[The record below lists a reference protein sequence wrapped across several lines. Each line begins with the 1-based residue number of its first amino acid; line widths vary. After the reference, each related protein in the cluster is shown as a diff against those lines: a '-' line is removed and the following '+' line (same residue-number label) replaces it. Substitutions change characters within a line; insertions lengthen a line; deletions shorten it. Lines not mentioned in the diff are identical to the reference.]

1 MTSEKTKNRTMLRV
15 ILALSLPS
23 IVTNITTPLLG
34 MTDVAIAGHMGSA
47 VYIGAIA
54 VGSNMFNMLYWL
66 LGFLR
71 MGSSGMTAQAY
82 GAGDRAA
89 QSLVLARSLLLAV
102 GIGMVF
108 VVFQRPLCRL
118 LLSVM
123 DVNGATATLCRDYFY
138 ILVWG
143 APASLGSYALTGWL
157 LGMQNTRVTMWV
169 SLIIN
174 LVNISVSLAM
184 VYWLGMGISGLAI
197 GSLTAQW
204 VGMLMALGYIVMH
217 FRPQMPRLKEVIS
230 GEGLS
235 RYFRVNSDIFLRT
248 VCLVGVTVWFTRVGA
263 SQGAVMLAVNALLMQ
278 LFTLFSY
285 FMDGF
290 AFAGEA
296 VCGRLKGAGDRD
308 GFKRAVRVLFA
319 TSGSLAMIFTLVY
332 MLCGDGLLRLLSNDA
347 TVIQASADYF
357 LWAVSIPLAGFIAF
371 TADGICIGVTRT
383 RLMLISVAIAS
394 AVYFAVYIT
403 AFPTLHNHGLWLA
416 FVAYLVVR
424 GIVLVIGLRV
434 EGYSPFSAR

>member
-1 MTSEKTKNRTMLRV
+1 MTSEKTTNRTMLRV

-47 VYIGAIA
+47 VY
-54 VGSNMFNMLYWL
+54 MLYWL

-102 GIGMVF
+102 GIGLVF

-204 VGMLMALGYIVMH
+204 VGMLAVLGYIVMH

-278 LFTLFSY
+278 LFTPFSY

-296 VCGRLKGAGDRD
+296 VCGRLKGARDRD

-319 TSGSLAMIFTLVY
+319 TSGSMAMIFTLVY
-332 MLCGDGLLRLLSNDA
+332 LLCGDGLLRLLSNDV
-347 TVIQASADYF
+347 TVIRASADYF
-357 LWAVSIPLAGFIAF
+357 LWAVSIPLAGFVAF

-424 GIVLVIGLRV
+424 GVVLVIGLRR